1 MKKFLKIFG
10 GLLVVLLALLIVLPY
25 FFKDQIL
32 EKVKT
37 EINNTLDAKVEI
49 GGISLSMLKN
59 FPNLYVELEKVSV
72 VGKNEFAEDT
82 LASVGS
88 LYTAVDLSSALS
100 GSKIEVGT
108 IVLANSKVKAKVLES
123 GKANWDI
130 VKSSGEEE
138 VVVEETGEASDFKVI
153 FDEVKIENF
162 ALIYDDASMKTVLSV
177 ADLDL
182 VLSGDFSAKSTN
194 LDVLTT
200 VSGIDFDYEETRY
213 LNKAKVDL
221 KAILAADLEN
231 MIFTFKENKLSI
243 NDLSFGIDGK
253 VGMIDD
259 GYDMDLKMNANKTDF
274 KSLLAMVPDVF
285 KSEMEGLET
294 TGNLEL
300 HAFVKGEYKE
310 ENFPAFGAKL
320 KVNDANIKYAD
331 LPESVKSINVDA
343 QVNHPGGDLD
353 LLTADV
359 NSFHFEVANNPFDAE
374 LHVKNPMTDPLL
386 SGLFK
391 GVIDFEKIRHAIP
404 MDSIKIS
411 GMVTSDVSFNGRY
424 SSIEKEQYEKFSAK
438 GDVKLN
444 NFVFTTPDFPQGI
457 KIIKSVM
464 DFTPRYISLNSFD
477 SRIGKTD
484 IQLKGKIEN
493 FIPYAMKNETLKG
506 TFNLT
511 SNSIDLNEFMTEE
524 DEAQA
529 ESIDTI
535 PLSVIEIPANL
546 NLRLTSNMKNIRF
559 DKMDMKNVK
568 GLIEVKNATARLT
581 NLSMDMLK
589 GNLTIDGEY
598 STRNIERPTTN
609 FGMDINNF
617 DINSAYHSLS
627 MIKEMMPIAMNCE
640 GKVSSDLIVTAALDK
655 EMNPIS
661 ESMNGKGSLHSQKI
675 LIKDNKAF
683 DALAKALKND
693 QYKRI
698 SVTEFKMNFVITN
711 GNVEVKPFKAKVAGH
726 PATIYGTQS
735 VDGKLDFTM
744 DMKLP
749 KEELGKEVNQYF
761 DKLPGMDNVPAFDVA
776 VKIKGTVDKPEVKLD
791 LSKAIK
797 QAQKAVAKELERKA
811 KKELEKKGKDL
822 LKKLFK

>member
-10 GLLVVLLALLIVLPY
+10 VLLVVLLALLIVLPY

-37 EINNTLDAKVEI
+37 EINNTIDANVEI

-59 FPNLYVELEKVSV
+59 FPNLYVELENVSV
-72 VGKNEFAEDT
+72 VGNNEFAEDT

-108 IVLANSKVKAKVLES
+108 IVLANSKVKAMVLQS

-130 VKSSGEEE
+130 VKSSEEEE
-138 VVVEETGEASDFKVI
+138 VVVEESGEASDFKVI
-153 FDEVKIENF
+153 FEEVKIENF
-162 ALIYDDASMKTVLSV
+162 ALIYDDASMKTVLSL

-182 VLSGDFSAKSTN
+182 ILSGDFSAKSTH
-194 LDVLTT
+194 LDMYTT
-200 VSGIDFDYEETRY
+200 ISGIDFDYEEARY
-213 LNKAKVDL
+213 LNKAKIDL

-259 GYDMDLKMNANKTDF
+259 GYDLDLKMNANKTDF

-300 HAFVKGEYKE
+300 NAFVKGEYKE
-310 ENFPAFGAKL
+310 ENYPAFGAKL

-331 LPESVKSINVDA
+331 LPESVKSIHVDA
-343 QVNHPGGDLD
+343 QVNHPGGNLD

-374 LHVKNPMTDPLL
+374 FHVKNPMTDPLL

-391 GVIDFEKIRHAIP
+391 GVIDFEKIKHAIP

-411 GMVTSDVSFNGRY
+411 GIVTSDVSFNGRY
-424 SSIEKEQYEKFSAK
+424 SAIENEQYEKFSAK

-444 NFVFTTPDFPQGI
+444 NFIFTTPEFPQGI

-477 SRIGKTD
+477 SRIGKSD

-511 SNSIDLNEFMTEE
+511 SSSLDLNEFMTEE
-524 DEAQA
+524 DEAQV
-529 ESIDTI
+529 ESTDTI

-568 GLIEVKNATARLT
+568 GLIEVNNATASLT

-589 GNLTIDGEY
+589 GNLTVDGAY
-598 STRNIERPTTN
+598 STKNIERPTTN

-640 GKVSSDLIVTAALDK
+640 GQVSSDLIINAALDK
-655 EMNPIS
+655 EMNPIPA
-661 ESMNGKGSLHSQKI
+661 SMNGKGSLHSQKI